1 MSKNIARLAL
11 ALLLGMM
18 GVASAGAAGWN
29 PSAPTGATAQLE
41 AAQDAITEF
50 KKTDPGLEV
59 FFQRAYGYAI
69 YPTVGAGGFIF
80 SGAYGTGL
88 VYEKGAPVGRTKL
101 TQVSV
106 GFTFGGQSYMELLFF
121 KDKVVLDNFKAGNS
135 EFSAQAS
142 AVIAT
147 NGAAAKTSYNNN
159 GVAVFVH
166 IKGGAMVEAS
176 VGGQQFQ
183 YEAGLGD

>member
-1 MSKNIARLAL
+1 M
-11 ALLLGMM
+11 
-18 GVASAGAAGWN
+18 
-29 PSAPTGATAQLE
+29 
-41 AAQDAITEF
+41 F
-50 KKTDPGLEV
+50 
-59 FFQRAYGYAI
+59 
-69 YPTVGAGGFIF
+69 PTVGAGGFIF

-88 VYEKGAPVGRTKL
+88 VYEKGAPSRRDQAHASQFRTYDRRAVL
-101 TQVSV
+101 Q
-106 GFTFGGQSYMELLFF
+106 ELLFF
-121 KDKVVLDNFKAGNS
+121 RDKAVLDNFKAGNS

-147 NGAAAKTSYNNN
+147 DGAAAKTSYNNN

>member
-11 ALLLGMM
+11 ALLSA
-18 GVASAGAAGWN
+18 VAAVSASAAGWN

-41 AAQDAITEF
+41 AAQDAIAEF

-59 FFQRAYGYAI
+59 FFQKAYGYAVF
-69 YPTVGAGGFIF
+69 PTVGTGGFIF

-88 VYEKGAPVGRTKL
+88 VYEKGAPIGRVSL
-101 TQVSV
+101 TQVSF
-106 GFTFGGQSYMELLFF
+106 GLTIGGQAYSELLFF
-121 KDKVVLDNFKAGNS
+121 RDKAVLDNFKAGNS
-135 EFSAQAS
+135 EFSAQAY
-142 AVIAT
+142 AVMAT
-147 NGAAAKTSYNNN
+147 AGAAAKTSYNNN

-166 IKGGAMVEAS
+166 IKGGAMAEAS
-176 VGGQQFQ
+176 VGGQQFK